1 VTLNEKIRQVETEIQ
16 DMKIADYTS
25 VLSNHNMKKFRTSLG
40 GETVGRMDAGQMVLA
55 FGMSTDVMSRN
66 VNLESECARRWR
78 RHIKF

>member
-1 VTLNEKIRQVETEIQ
+1 MPVAAQTEKHRGRRNKCQDDAKDSSRDSGQECVTLNEKIRQVETEIQ
-16 DMKIADYTS
+16 DMKF
-25 VLSNHNMKKFRTSLG
+25 V
-40 GETVGRMDAGQMVLA
+40 A